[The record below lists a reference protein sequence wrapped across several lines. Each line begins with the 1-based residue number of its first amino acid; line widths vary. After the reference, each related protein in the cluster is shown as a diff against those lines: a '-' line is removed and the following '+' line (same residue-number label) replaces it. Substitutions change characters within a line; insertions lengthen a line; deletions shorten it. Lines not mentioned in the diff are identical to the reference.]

1 MKNATV
7 IPATLA
13 IAATERSISAVRMT
27 KVRPVAMIAVIET
40 WRSTLARLS
49 TVAKDG
55 LKALNTATR
64 KTSVIKGAMLVSW
77 PASQV
82 PQPVGWRRGAAS
94 ELQPPS
100 SYLMLRRA
108 GGPCSPSRS

>member
-7 IPATLA
+7 MPATLA
-13 IAATERSISAVRMT
+13 MAATERSISAVRMT

-64 KTSVIKGAMLVSW
+64 KTRVIRGATLVSW

-82 PQPVGWRRGAAS
+82 PQPVGGAAAPVGAS
-94 ELQPPS
+94 TAM

-108 GGPCSPSRS
+108 SDPCSPSRS